1 MKLYRLKSN
10 RNTIVK
16 QDGIFHKVV
25 WSETMESHGIDSSW
39 MLHQWNPLN
48 MEELTEKEAKEIN
61 RKIRNFKKREE
72 LVFKTHK
79 K

>member
-1 MKLYRLKSN
+1 MKLFRLKSN

-25 WSETMESHGIDSSW
+25 WSATMESHGIDSSW
-39 MLHQWNPLN
+39 MAHQWNPLN
-48 MEELTEKEAKEIN
+48 VEELTKKETLEVN
-61 RKIRNFKKREE
+61 RKIKKFTARQELFFKE
-72 LVFKTHK
+72 HK

>member
-1 MKLYRLKSN
+1 MTLYRLKSN

-16 QDGIFHKVV
+16 RDGIFHKVV
-25 WSETMESHGIDSSW
+25 WSERMENWGIDTSW
-39 MLHQWNPLN
+39 MLSQWNPLN
-48 MEELTEKEAKEIN
+48 VEELTKSETKEVS

>member
-39 MLHQWNPLN
+39 MMHQWNPLN
-48 MEELTEKEAKEIN
+48 VEELTEKEAKEIN